1 MERRFV
7 IALVA
12 LVLSLAALA
21 AAGLY
26 VAAAPPAPATADVSQ
41 QARSDVALGPLVPA
55 GMSGEFASRLLADAG
70 ALKVPSVYHPS
81 DWWRL
86 RTHDAGAGLRVFG
99 ARPS

>member
-26 VAAAPPAPATADVSQ
+26 VAAAPPAPATADVAQ
-41 QARSDVALGPLVPA
+41 QVLSDVALAPLLPA
-55 GMSGEFASRLLADAG
+55 GMSGEFAHRMLADAG
-70 ALKVPSVYHPS
+70 ALKAPSVYHPS

-86 RTHDAGAGLRVFG
+86 RAHGAGAGLGVSG

>member
-26 VAAAPPAPATADVSQ
+26 VAAAPPAPATSDVAQ
-41 QARSDVALGPLVPA
+41 QVLSDVALAPLLPA
-55 GMSGEFASRLLADAG
+55 DMSGEFAHRMLADAG
-70 ALKVPSVYHPS
+70 AVTVPSVYRQS
-81 DWWRL
+81 DWCRL
-86 RTHDAGAGLRVFG
+86 SGAGLPVSG